1 MSYLGLDIGTGAC
14 KAVIFGSEGRE
25 LAASIREYPLLHP
38 HPGYSELDSE
48 EVIRKCKEVITEV
61 NGMITDPVI
70 AMSISSQGEA
80 FTPVDSEGNTLGNA
94 MVSSDT
100 RADEIAGRW
109 SQDFGIERI
118 YSITGHTPH
127 PLFSLFKILWIKAHQ
142 PEVWEK
148 AMFFLCFEDLFHFR
162 MGLEPKISWSLA
174 GRTMLFDVI
183 RHTWSQPIL
192 DEAGLSAGR
201 LAAPVAPGEITGVI
215 PLKMGRDMGFR
226 NPVAMVSG
234 GHDQPVAALGA
245 GVIETGMCMYATG
258 SVECFCPM
266 LEAPSFSNEL
276 RENNLNCF
284 DYSIK
289 GRYTSLAYSL
299 TGGNILRWMRD
310 QLGQSEM
317 EEAARLNKNAYTLL
331 LDSMLPEPTSL
342 LVLPY
347 FSPTG
352 TPYFDTK
359 ATGAILG
366 MKLTTTKGEITRALL
381 EGVALEMKLNLQL
394 MENSGMKIQKFT
406 ATGGGT
412 KHKAWTQ
419 LKADVLN
426 KEIIV
431 REVTEAGCYGAALL
445 AQSAVEEVSVIDLVR
460 QNEIE
465 SMIFTPD
472 PGNAEAYEQIYR
484 KYKRLYPVL
493 KSIWNVR

>member
-14 KAVIFGSEGRE
+14 KAVIFNSQGRE
-25 LAASIREYPLLHP
+25 LAMASREYPLMHP
-38 HPGYSELDSE
+38 HPGYAELDPD
-48 EVIRKCKEVITEV
+48 EVIRKCMEIIAEV
-61 NGMITDPVI
+61 NNMTTDPVV

-80 FTPVDSEGNTLGNA
+80 FTPVDCEGNTLGNA

-100 RADEIAGRW
+100 RANEIAGAW
-109 SQDFGIERI
+109 SRNFGIDRI
-118 YSITGHTPH
+118 YRITGHTPH

-148 AMFFLCFEDLFHFR
+148 ASYFLCFEDLFHYR

-183 RHTWSQPIL
+183 RHTWSRAIL
-192 DEAGLSAGR
+192 DEAGLKARR
-201 LAAPVAPGEITGVI
+201 LAEPVAPGEITGMI
-215 PLKMGRDMGFR
+215 PLDRGRELGFK
-226 NPVAMVSG
+226 NPVALVSG

-245 GVIETGMCMYATG
+245 GVIETGICMYATG

-266 LEAPSFSNEL
+266 LEEPSFSSEL
-276 RENNLNCF
+276 RQNNLNCF

-317 EEAARLNKNAYTLL
+317 AEAARLNKNAYTLL
-331 LDSMLPEPTSL
+331 LDSMPSEPTSL

-352 TPYFDTK
+352 TPYFDTA

-366 MKLTTTKGEITRALL
+366 LKLTTSKGEITRALL

-394 MENSGMKIQKFT
+394 MENSGMKIDQFT

-412 KHKAWTQ
+412 KHWAWTQ

-426 KEIIV
+426 KEIMV

-445 AQSAVEEVSVIDLVR
+445 AQSAVEEVPVIDLVR
-460 QNEIE
+460 RNEIE
-465 SMIFTPD
+465 SVVFTPD
-472 PGNAEAYEQIYR
+472 PGHAETYERIF
-484 KYKRLYPVL
+484 KTYKKLYPVI
-493 KSIWNVR
+493 KSIWND